1 MALTSDDWHLVQT
14 IFAGAL
20 EQEPAERD
28 RWLEVA
34 CADRPLIRERVDAL
48 MRSHQEA
55 GDFLALDMP
64 TSGGAPNLS
73 GLQIGPFALVREIGR
88 GGMSVVYLAE
98 RVDGGFSQQV
108 AVKIIDA
115 PVRHHDVRSRF
126 HAERQILARFA
137 HPNIV
142 SLLDAGVTTDDRPY
156 LVMELVVGRPLAAYC
171 AEEHLDLPGR
181 LALVGQ
187 LCRAVQYAHQH
198 GVVHRDLKP
207 ANVLVTADGVVK
219 ILDFGIAKL
228 LDDSIL
234 PDVERTQAG
243 AQRALTPAYA
253 SPEQLRGGVV
263 TTAADIYAIGVLTY
277 EVLTG
282 RRPYETKSL
291 TLDEIVTLITD
302 TRPPRPS
309 VAAGG
314 ELPYPPGALRGDLD
328 AIVRKAMA
336 PAPEDRYASAQQ
348 LADDLTRSLN
358 HEPVEARR
366 VSMAYVL
373 SRLARRHR
381 AAVVASVVSL
391 LALVAALGVSLWQMR
406 AARQQRDRA
415 EQRFDDARQL
425 ANAMIFKVDDAV
437 QPLPGA
443 TPVRQLIV
451 SEALKYLERLSQDPS
466 ADNALRLELARGYH
480 RVADVQGRPS
490 GANLGDRAGAESSY
504 QKAVALLRPI
514 VTGPVA
520 RSAALERGRLLI
532 SISTLR
538 SANQYDAAAIAA
550 VDEAMAIGNQLL
562 AANPNDEEAERL
574 LASVH
579 FQRAVNSPRDAQL
592 AEWTRTG
599 ALFDALLRRQPDDS
613 DRQRNVALV
622 EKYIG
627 SHYEQA
633 SDYAAALPHFLRAL
647 EMDERRLARNA
658 TRATK
663 FDVAVDLSSAA
674 TSESSLDHTEAALA
688 HLARCLEIREE
699 LASSDPKDVLAQD
712 RLALTHRV
720 LGEVYLDHGRTRDAL
735 HEFRTATEMHERLA
749 SVDAHARNQLSADLS
764 LSADTEQ
771 RLGQTQD
778 ACRDARKAL
787 ALADA
792 LLAEHAAADVA
803 GTVQQRRAQIVSM
816 LAKCGPG
823 R

>member
-1 MALTSDDWHLVQT
+1 MAPTDDWELVQT

-20 EQEPAERD
+20 ERDPADRA
-28 RWLEVA
+28 RWLDVA
-34 CADRPLIRERVDAL
+34 CANQPLVRARVDAL

-55 GDFLALDMP
+55 GDFLALDP
-64 TSGGAPNLS
+64 PASGGAPDFT
-73 GLQIGPFALVREIGR
+73 GLHIGPFALVREIGR
-88 GGMSVVYLAE
+88 GGMSVVYLAD
-98 RVDGGFSQQV
+98 RVDGGFAQQV

-115 PVRHHDVRSRF
+115 PVRHDDVRSRF

-142 SLLDAGVTTDDRPY
+142 SLLDAGVTADDRPY
-156 LVMELVVGRPLAAYC
+156 LVMELVVGRSLTVYC
-171 AEEHLDLPGR
+171 AEERIDLPGR
-181 LALVGQ
+181 LALLGQ

-207 ANVLVTADGVVK
+207 ANVLVTGDGMVK
-219 ILDFGIAKL
+219 VLDFGIAKL

-234 PDVERTQAG
+234 PDVDRTQAG
-243 AQRALTPAYA
+243 AQRALTPGYA
-253 SPEQLRGGVV
+253 SPEQLRGGTV
-263 TTAADIYAIGVLTY
+263 TTAADIYALGVLMY

-282 RRPYETKSL
+282 RRPYETRSL
-291 TLDEIVTLITD
+291 TLHEIVTLITE
-302 TRPPRPS
+302 TPLPRPS
-309 VAAGG
+309 VAGG
-314 ELPYPPGALRGDLD
+314 DQLPYPRAALGGDLD

-336 PAPEDRYASAQQ
+336 AAPEDRYASAQQ

-381 AAVVASVVSL
+381 AAVVASTVSL
-391 LALVAALGVSLWQMR
+391 VALVAALGVSLWQMR
-406 AARQQRDRA
+406 TARLERDRA

-437 QPLPGA
+437 RPLPGA

-466 ADNALRLELARGYH
+466 ADDVLRLELARGYH

-490 GANLGDRAGAESSY
+490 AANLGDRAGAESSY

-520 RSAALERGRLLI
+520 RDAALERGRIQI
-532 SISTLR
+532 SIATLR
-538 SANQYDAAAIAA
+538 GVNQYDAAAAAA
-550 VDEAMAIGNQLL
+550 VDEARSIGDQLL
-562 AANPNDEEAERL
+562 AANPGDEEAERL

-579 FQRAVNSPRDAQL
+579 FQRAMNSPRDARL
-592 AEWTRTG
+592 AEWTRT
-599 ALFDALLRRQPDDS
+599 AELYEALLRRQPDDG

-627 SHYEQA
+627 THYEQE
-633 SDYAAALPHFLRAL
+633 SNFAAALPHFMRAL
-647 EMDERRLARNA
+647 EMDQRRLVRQPS
-658 TRATK
+658 RATK
-663 FDVAVDLSSAA
+663 FDVAVDLSSVA
-674 TSESSLDHTEAALA
+674 TSESQLNQADAALA
-688 HLARCLEIREE
+688 HLAACLQIREE

-720 LGEVYLDHGRTRDAL
+720 RGQVYRDHGRVQDAL
-735 HEFRTATEMHERLA
+735 REFRTAVEIHGRLA
-749 SVDAHARNQLSADLS
+749 SVDAHARNELSVDLWMRAD
-764 LSADTEQ
+764 AEQ
-771 RLGQTQD
+771 RLGQKQE
-778 ACRDARKAL
+778 ACRDAREAL
-787 ALADA
+787 TLVDA
-792 LLAEHAAADVA
+792 LLAEKALPDVTDA
-803 GTVQQRRAQIVSM
+803 IQKRRAQIVSR
-816 LAKCGPG
+816 LATCGPA

>member
-1 MALTSDDWHLVQT
+1 
-14 IFAGAL
+14 
-20 EQEPAERD
+20 
-28 RWLEVA
+28 
-34 CADRPLIRERVDAL
+34 

-187 LCRAVQYAHQH
+187 LCRGVQYAHQH

-674 TSESSLDHTEAALA
+674 TSESSLDQTEAALA

-803 GTVQQRRAQIVSM
+803 GAVQERRARIVSQF
-816 LAKCGPG
+816 AKCGLG